1 MASSPHR
8 IRRVRWQVRTG
19 SAPEAFSV
27 RKRLQEEWESV
38 LPVFESLFNAAA
50 GGDEVVRIPK
60 LELRV
65 TVGAGENLLEATA
78 EAIAR
83 QLPAQLRPALRPEG
97 PDRKGLSQKESAGE
111 ARIGI
116 FRRYLFTGGLPWDAA
131 NAPAPEIASMLKESA
146 RASWPLLLEEI
157 VRRNRPEV
165 YFRLFQLLS
174 LEETTAVIDRL
185 SDRFPERWRVP
196 LAGAARSLFRSGSA
210 FFTRHA
216 QLTLASSFVSEGIG
230 RPAEMPDLSAAA
242 GPFLLAEERDRLP
255 LWAASLPPEI
265 VPLFQASAG
274 GERERPEGALF
285 RPGSEPGTV
294 MPEEIG
300 RDRGAG
306 ADPLSDAVRSDPG
319 GRIVPYAGLI
329 LLHPFLSRF
338 LESVGVRAPE
348 SPIIPERRL
357 PRAAALLYFLA
368 SGNETIYE
376 FDLGLIKLLL
386 GLDPETPLPVSEG
399 LVGPADREEADLL
412 LRTVI
417 DYWSALKRTSADGL
431 RASFLQRHGLLREEA
446 HGWRLQV
453 ERTPFDLLI
462 DRLPWGIGIV
472 KLPWMK
478 KALRTE
484 W

>member
-1 MASSPHR
+1 MASPSHR

-38 LPVFESLFNAAA
+38 LPVFESLFDAAD
-50 GGDEVVRIPK
+50 GDEVVRIPK

-65 TVGAGENLLEATA
+65 TVGAGENLLEAMA

-83 QLPAQLRPALRPEG
+83 QLPDQLRPALRPEVPG
-97 PDRKGLSQKESAGE
+97 RKGPFRKESAGE
-111 ARIGI
+111 ARIGML
-116 FRRYLFTGGLPWDAA
+116 RRYLFAGSLPWDAA
-131 NAPAPEIASMLKESA
+131 NAPVPEIASMLNERA

-157 VRRNRPEV
+157 VRENRAEV

-174 LEETTAVIDRL
+174 LEESTALIDRL
-185 SDRFPERWRVP
+185 SDRFPERWRAP
-196 LAGAARSLFRSGSA
+196 LAGAAHSLFRDGSA
-210 FFTRHA
+210 FFTRHT
-216 QLTLASSFVSEGIG
+216 QLTLASSFISEGIG
-230 RPAEMPDLSAAA
+230 RQAEKPDLSAAA
-242 GPFLLAEERDRLP
+242 GPLLLAEERDRLP
-255 LWAASLPPEI
+255 LWVASLPPEI
-265 VPLFQASAG
+265 APLFQAPAG
-274 GERERPEGALF
+274 VEGRRSEGALF
-285 RPGSEPGTV
+285 RPGSETETV

-300 RDRGAG
+300 SDPGAG
-306 ADPLSDAVRSDPG
+306 ADPLSEAVRSDPE
-319 GRIVPYAGLI
+319 GRIVPYAGLV

-338 LESVGVRAPE
+338 LESVGVKAPE
-348 SPIIPERRL
+348 SPMIPESQL

-376 FDLGLIKLLL
+376 FELGLIKLLL

-399 LVGPADREEADLL
+399 LIGPADREEAELL
-412 LRTVI
+412 LRAVI
-417 DYWSALKRTSADGL
+417 GYWSALKRTSADGL
-431 RASFLQRHGLLREEA
+431 RASFLRRHGLLREEA
-446 HGWRLQV
+446 QGWRLQV

-478 KALRTE
+478 KALQTE